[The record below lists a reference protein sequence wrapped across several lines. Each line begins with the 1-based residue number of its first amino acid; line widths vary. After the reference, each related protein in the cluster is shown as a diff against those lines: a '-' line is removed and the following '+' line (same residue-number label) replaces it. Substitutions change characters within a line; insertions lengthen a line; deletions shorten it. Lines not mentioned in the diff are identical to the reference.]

1 MYNQRAISSVTLVL
15 VALILALAGSLSFLI
30 VSRQP
35 SPQPVT
41 FTSTLTQTASI
52 VAIQSTT
59 LIVTSTR
66 SITTGNSMASAL
78 STNGLE
84 LTVSTNASSLRE
96 GQSLEINAEIYNTLP
111 KIDDLSAA
119 NEWAFRGLPVAV
131 WSPCYYQLPLQ
142 IAVVE
147 GNFTLG
153 ELNATKEYGS
163 NITCFDS
170 YTIDNAV
177 FQPNS
182 DQVNVTGIF
191 QGEVNV
197 NNTVGP
203 FELNANVTTSGYWD
217 LQNLSKGLTIPVL
230 LDSQVPSIPF
240 SPGIYT
246 IAVEDEW
253 GQAVVLN
260 LTVQA

>member
-1 MYNQRAISSVTLVL
+1 MFNRRAISSVTLVL
-15 VALILALAGSLSFLI
+15 VTLLALAGSLSFLI

-35 SPQPVT
+35 SPQSVT
-41 FTSTLTQTASI
+41 ITSTLTQTASI

-66 SITTGNSMASAL
+66 LTTNSMASAL
-78 STNGLE
+78 SPNGLE
-84 LTVSTNASSLRE
+84 LTVSTNASALKE
-96 GQSLEINAEIYNTLP
+96 GQSLEINAGIYNTLP

-119 NEWAFRGLPVAV
+119 NEWAFRGLPVEV

-153 ELNATKEYGS
+153 ELNATKEYGF

-170 YTIDNAV
+170 YTIDHAV
-177 FQPNS
+177 FQPSS

-191 QGEVNV
+191 RGEVNV
-197 NNTVGP
+197 NNRISQGEVKVNDTLGP

-217 LQNLSKGLTIPVL
+217 LQNLSKGLTIPVSL
-230 LDSQVPSIPF
+230 GLPSA
-240 SPGIYT
+240 IYS
-246 IAVEDEW
+246 IQSRNIHNS
-253 GQAVVLN
+253 GGG
-260 LTVQA
+260 